1 MTAERAS
8 LVKRSEMDLSWS
20 RPGSRMCTSGSRQRG
35 SWIPSTID
43 APRTRTAT
51 SWVIVVSR
59 EAALLKPTS
68 SLKASL
74 EPSPRLGAAG
84 KVRPS
89 TPRLVDGLP
98 ELVIG
103 VLVMM
108 VRERR
113 GTLSFLVRRRDA
125 EVAFWAERRARWRG
139 ARGTSRLMVLFAAA
153 DWMV

>member
-1 MTAERAS
+1 M
-8 LVKRSEMDLSWS
+8 KRSEMDLSWR
-20 RPGSRMCTSGSRQRG
+20 RPGSRMCTSGSRQLG
-35 SWIPSTID
+35 SWMPSTVT
-43 APRTRTAT
+43 ALRTRTAT

-59 EAALLKPTS
+59 EAPPLKPPS
-68 SLKASL
+68 SVKVSS
-74 EPSPRLGAAG
+74 EPPLRLGADG

-89 TPRLVDGLP
+89 TPRLVAGLP
-98 ELVIG
+98 ELVRG

-125 EVAFWAERRARWRG
+125 DVAFWAERRARWRG
-139 ARGTSRLMVLFAAA
+139 ARGTSRLMVLFATA